1 MASASFRISTISLLV
16 LNCGVSKPVEPP
28 EGAGGHAGAAHG
40 NGNGSGTA
48 GTSGGGA
55 GGASANGGMPSAHG
69 GSSGAGGAPAGAG
82 GSAPSATNGW
92 TMPTDGVS
100 FSCGPSGTGLLCNCG
115 SNPYFPAPPGSPTTA
130 PPPDTHA
137 SPGYASLSEFDALAV
152 GRWVRTAG
160 AGELS
165 CEQYG
170 LDFTSDH
177 LIVPLVIASDGS
189 VQQVWASRVSFTID
203 FSKGTTT
210 PALVV
215 EGGRLTTNAP
225 LFTSGPDSFTFVY
238 APWPALYARV
248 R

>member
-1 MASASFRISTISLLV
+1 MHRMACAGLAISTISFFA

-28 EGAGGHAGAAHG
+28 GAGGHTGANGGSGSGVAGA
-40 NGNGSGTA
+40 
-48 GTSGGGA
+48 SGGGA
-55 GGASANGGMPSAHG
+55 GGKGGNQTPSSHG

-82 GSAPSATNGW
+82 GSSPSATNGW
-92 TMPTDGVS
+92 TMPTGGVS
-100 FSCGPSGTGLLCNCG
+100 FSCGPSGAGLLCNCG
-115 SNPYFPAPPGSPTTA
+115 SNPYFPAPPGAPTA
-130 PPPDTHA
+130 VPAPDTHA
-137 SPGYASLSEFDALAV
+137 GPGYTSLAEFDALAV

-238 APWPALYARV
+238 APWPALYTRV